1 MIFQK
6 QDVLEQKKRTKK
18 LKVIDDRVQI
28 NELQNMLQQKEFT
41 LRSLQETYSKL
52 KDDIVK
58 YQKSLEDS
66 DAKLLL
72 HEQAKF

>member
-1 MIFQK
+1 
-6 QDVLEQKKRTKK
+6 
-18 LKVIDDRVQI
+18 
-28 NELQNMLQQKEFT
+28 MLQQKEFT